1 MRLLFLILLLAATT
15 VIAADP
21 GPTTFEV
28 YPIAFADLR
37 ATEQVAKSIAGP
49 DGTVVLDEQGQRLL
63 VATTKEKHAQL
74 AEMIGKLNIIPRNV
88 RIDVEFRERSDDS
101 QTEVSVTADGEVT
114 RVDGVTSS
122 KIRIKPRIID
132 ENTRG
137 SSRTRQTLLVAS
149 GREGV
154 LHIGDRVPYIEWLT
168 SYGARSGYLQ
178 QSVQWQDVGSR
189 LVVSPSVV
197 GDGPLIRIRLTPEL
211 SGRVDGQP
219 LQTRFSGAATE
230 VVVSDGETF
239 QLGGLDQ
246 NRDMYSRFLV
256 GVSEAGSQQTLDI
269 FLTPHIMDPKVPVPH
284 PKGSP

>member
-1 MRLLFLILLLAATT
+1 MRWLFLTLLLAAST
-15 VIAADP
+15 AFGADP

-37 ATEQVAKSIAGP
+37 ATEQVAKSVVGP

-63 VATTKEKHAQL
+63 VATTKDKHAQL
-74 AEMIGKLNIIPRNV
+74 AEMIGKLNIVPRNV
-88 RIDVEFRERSDDS
+88 RIDVEFRERRDDNQS
-101 QTEVSVTADGEVT
+101 EVSVTADGEVT
-114 RVDGVTSS
+114 REDGVTST
-122 KIRIKPRIID
+122 KIRIKPKVID

-137 SSRTRQTLLVAS
+137 SSRVRQTLLVAS

-189 LVVSPSVV
+189 LVVSPFVI
-197 GDGPLIRIRLTPEL
+197 GDGPLVRIRLTPEL
-211 SGRVDGQP
+211 SGRVDGRP
-219 LQTRFSGAATE
+219 LETRFSGAATE

-239 QLGGLDQ
+239 KLGGLDQ
-246 NRDMYSRFLV
+246 NRDVYSRFLV

-269 FLTPHIMDPKVPVPH
+269 FLTPHIIDPKVPDTH
-284 PKGSP
+284 PKGIP